1 MRHFNY
7 KTSEWRNSV
16 GKSKETKKRLVL
28 LKESSLLEIQNL
40 LEEEAKNGWFF
51 IEKKACF
58 YYFEKGKSKSLKFRL
73 LPNDDKPSAKELE
86 RYKQDGWDYV
96 NNLSRTAIFCGKPS
110 ANEIKLQPKKTADIV
125 SKLKSEINFQI
136 GFIFAIT
143 VIAIISWIAV
153 TFSHGY
159 FWKNMMDNWNS
170 NFSIPLVYVVLII
183 ISAMLL
189 IDKMDYHKAFKN
201 LPAVGKG
208 NAKRKKVLLCTRTI
222 ITSILSIIA
231 VVVFIL
237 TMSSMFSGINGR
249 DIMKY
254 KGKNMVAL
262 MDVEEIDEFYTK
274 KQYENLGVVQNV
286 NTTPVYEGSYSIGST
301 LLCKEHLQWQESL
314 TNKNEKYSA
323 SLNGE
328 YYNIKTEKL
337 AKKLYKE
344 LVDKID
350 KDIKEQKKYADEV
363 PKRKYKKFAYDE
375 MKLIYVDNR
384 YVVLVRE
391 KNEIYNIRF
400 NGKNDVTNVMEYI
413 ATAFAKEELGI

>member
-1 MRHFNY
+1 M
-7 KTSEWRNSV
+7 
-16 GKSKETKKRLVL
+16 
-28 LKESSLLEIQNL
+28 
-40 LEEEAKNGWFF
+40 
-51 IEKKACF
+51 
-58 YYFEKGKSKSLKFRL
+58 
-73 LPNDDKPSAKELE
+73 
-86 RYKQDGWDYV
+86 
-96 NNLSRTAIFCGKPS
+96 
-110 ANEIKLQPKKTADIV
+110 
-125 SKLKSEINFQI
+125 